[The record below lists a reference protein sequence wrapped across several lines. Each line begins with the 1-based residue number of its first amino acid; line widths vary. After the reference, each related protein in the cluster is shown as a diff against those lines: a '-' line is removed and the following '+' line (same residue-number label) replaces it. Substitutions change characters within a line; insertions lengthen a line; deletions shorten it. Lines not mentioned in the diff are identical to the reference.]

1 MTWTTDAVS
10 SIGYQCTP
18 QNGPPI
24 KLLPVN
30 SWIQCTDLVKI
41 SSVYV
46 IYISIYYYCSRSS
59 GYLTQLLLCVMQA
72 LFSWIKH
79 LRKMSSCSC
88 SYLIYTQKISQSGT
102 SLVTSLT
109 SAYHS
114 GAFRPKRWTS
124 WAATTSRFLDVLEN
138 IAYASVPGGFGIRD
152 KVPHNQPAP
161 VPTSTFLSLVM

>member
-102 SLVTSLT
+102 SPTA
-109 SAYHS
+109 AYHS
-114 GAFRPKRWTS
+114 SRRDQLVEPTTS
-124 WAATTSRFLDVLEN
+124 WLPRDVLK
-138 IAYASVPGGFGIRD
+138 IIVYASVR
-152 KVPHNQPAP
+152 V
-161 VPTSTFLSLVM
+161 TFS